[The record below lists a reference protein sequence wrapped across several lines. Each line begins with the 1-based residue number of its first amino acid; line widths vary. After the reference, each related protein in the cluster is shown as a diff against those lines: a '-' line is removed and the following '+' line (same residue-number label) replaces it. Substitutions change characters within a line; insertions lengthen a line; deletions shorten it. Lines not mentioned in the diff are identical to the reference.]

1 MWGKQKHHKTIEKLG
16 GEEGGG
22 GGGGRDGLGV
32 RESHVHT
39 EVYGM
44 MDNGDLLYSTENST
58 QYSMIIYVGKNQ
70 KENGCVYKCNSITL
84 LYSRNYQN
92 IVNKLCFNKT
102 LKNEKKKSFS
112 FLSLIFV
119 EVGLQGLG
127 PKEEGSQGRQYPCQ
141 G

>member
-1 MWGKQKHHKTIEKLG
+1 MSGYQRG
-16 GEEGGG
+16 QV
-22 GGGGRDGLGV
+22 GGGRDGLGV

-58 QYSMIIYVGKNQ
+58 QYSMKIYVGKNQ

-84 LYSRNYQN
+84 LYSRNYHN

-102 LKNEKKKSFS
+102 LKNEKKNLSPF
-112 FLSLIFV
+112 FL
-119 EVGLQGLG
+119 
-127 PKEEGSQGRQYPCQ
+127 
-141 G
+141 